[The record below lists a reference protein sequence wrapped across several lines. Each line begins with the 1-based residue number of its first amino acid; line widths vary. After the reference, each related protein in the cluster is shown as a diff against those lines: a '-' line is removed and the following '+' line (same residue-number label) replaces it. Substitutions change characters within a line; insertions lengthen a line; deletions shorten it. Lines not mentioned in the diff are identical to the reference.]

1 MAIGFKP
8 LIIIVD
14 MLIAVECAHSMLLRD
29 RPLRTNLITHL
40 LQRHLI
46 EEFHTGI
53 GHHRRLALVIFHL
66 QSATQDVLSLA
77 AIGVRFPV
85 VGILQIAPTLIDG
98 IFRTIGILLT
108 LTKREFEVANQFLA
122 KCQRHVKTVA
132 R

>member
-1 MAIGFKP
+1 MAVGFKP
-8 LIIIVD
+8 FIVIAN
-14 MLIAVECAHSMLLRD
+14 MLIAVERSHVVLFRNG
-29 RPLRTNLITHL
+29 PLHTSLITHL
-40 LQRHLI
+40 LQRQLI